1 MTTKKELIAKLKGR
15 EALLVSGKYVP
26 ATQFNFPAWSKEEV
40 EQHLK
45 NSRKARK

>member
-1 MTTKKELIAKLKGR
+1 MATKKELIAKLKGR
-15 EALLVSGKYVP
+15 EAQLVSGKFVP
-26 ATQFNFPAWSKEEV
+26 ATQFNFSAWAKKDV